1 MPFSTADMKVN
12 GLATKGKVLD
22 NPFGGKA
29 VTAYCAGLA
38 VCFFHKVT
46 LIQPEVYLGNVLLD
60 IYHIKII
67 CEYLWKDTTQQLLG
81 LHDAKITNT
90 YEIMCMRRE
99 GCNWVLRLTL
109 ILFNKGGYTDKK
121 GNLNWGKGRLM
132 LLGILYAGPQLTVS
146 GDIKIVTIPD
156 VQEKALSISHIPN
169 NLGYIIK
176 SEALLDF
183 VPIIKSILE
192 L

>member
-1 MPFSTADMKVN
+1 
-12 GLATKGKVLD
+12 
-22 NPFGGKA
+22 
-29 VTAYCAGLA
+29 
-38 VCFFHKVT
+38 
-46 LIQPEVYLGNVLLD
+46 
-60 IYHIKII
+60 
-67 CEYLWKDTTQQLLG
+67 
-81 LHDAKITNT
+81 
-90 YEIMCMRRE
+90 
-99 GCNWVLRLTL
+99 
-109 ILFNKGGYTDKK
+109 
-121 GNLNWGKGRLM
+121 M

>member
-12 GLATKGKVLD
+12 GFATKGKVLD

-29 VTAYCAGLA
+29 VTAYRAGLA

-90 YEIMCMRRE
+90 YEIMCMKRGGMQLGFTTDPKKIVR
-99 GCNWVLRLTL
+99 
-109 ILFNKGGYTDKK
+109 ILLSKMGIAPLPSTVERPTR
-121 GNLNWGKGRLM
+121 GRL
-132 LLGILYAGPQLTVS
+132 S
-146 GDIKIVTIPD
+146 
-156 VQEKALSISHIPN
+156 SNCSHTP
-169 NLGYIIK
+169 
-176 SEALLDF
+176 
-183 VPIIKSILE
+183 
-192 L
+192 

>member
-1 MPFSTADMKVN
+1 MKVN
-12 GLATKGKVLD
+12 GLTTKGKVLD

-46 LIQPEVYLGNVLLD
+46 LIQPEVYPGNTLLD

-90 YEIMCMRRE
+90 YEIMRLR
-99 GCNWVLRLTL
+99 GRGYNWVLRLTRKAQRKL
-109 ILFNKGGYTDKK
+109 HPPSQVDLLKLKTLNRSTWLMKRMPLEKPKDNGKPKTDNQNLF
-121 GNLNWGKGRLM
+121 
-132 LLGILYAGPQLTVS
+132 
-146 GDIKIVTIPD
+146 
-156 VQEKALSISHIPN
+156 
-169 NLGYIIK
+169 
-176 SEALLDF
+176 
-183 VPIIKSILE
+183 
-192 L
+192 

>member
-1 MPFSTADMKVN
+1 MKVN

-29 VTAYCAGLA
+29 VTAYCASLA

-90 YEIMCMRRE
+90 YEIMCMR
-99 GCNWVLRLTL
+99 
-109 ILFNKGGYTDKK
+109 GGVATGFYD
-121 GNLNWGKGRLM
+121 
-132 LLGILYAGPQLTVS
+132 
-146 GDIKIVTIPD
+146 
-156 VQEKALSISHIPN
+156 
-169 NLGYIIK
+169 
-176 SEALLDF
+176 
-183 VPIIKSILE
+183 
-192 L
+192 

>member
-1 MPFSTADMKVN
+1 MCMRE
-12 GLATKGKVLD
+12 GLQLGFTTDPKVLD

-46 LIQPEVYLGNVLLD
+46 LIQPEVYLGNVLLN

-99 GCNWVLRLTL
+99 GVQLGFTTDPKQIESPQTVRLR
-109 ILFNKGGYTDKK
+109 IYWSRLFHNSQMRMQRHVSHRFDA
-121 GNLNWGKGRLM
+121 LHAIPLSSCRMRGKIHRHALAHRL
-132 LLGILYAGPQLTVS
+132 PR
-146 GDIKIVTIPD
+146 
-156 VQEKALSISHIPN
+156 
-169 NLGYIIK
+169 
-176 SEALLDF
+176 
-183 VPIIKSILE
+183 
-192 L
+192 

>member
-12 GLATKGKVLD
+12 GLATKRKVLD

-60 IYHIKII
+60 ICHIKII

-90 YEIMCMRRE
+90 YEIMCMKGE
-99 GCNWVLRLTL
+99 GLQLGFTTDPFCLT
-109 ILFNKGGYTDKK
+109 ND
-121 GNLNWGKGRLM
+121 
-132 LLGILYAGPQLTVS
+132 A
-146 GDIKIVTIPD
+146 
-156 VQEKALSISHIPN
+156 
-169 NLGYIIK
+169 
-176 SEALLDF
+176 
-183 VPIIKSILE
+183 
-192 L
+192 

>member
-99 GCNWVLRLTL
+99 GCNWVLRLTR
-109 ILFNKGGYTDKK
+109 FYSFFSNY
-121 GNLNWGKGRLM
+121 
-132 LLGILYAGPQLTVS
+132 
-146 GDIKIVTIPD
+146 DIDESCFSTIAVDDD
-156 VQEKALSISHIPN
+156 VGHASCHTQTKNA
-169 NLGYIIK
+169 
-176 SEALLDF
+176 
-183 VPIIKSILE
+183 
-192 L
+192 

>member
-99 GCNWVLRLTL
+99 GCNWVLRLT
-109 ILFNKGGYTDKK
+109 
-121 GNLNWGKGRLM
+121 
-132 LLGILYAGPQLTVS
+132 P
-146 GDIKIVTIPD
+146 KIFVE
-156 VQEKALSISHIPN
+156 VCFEKL
-169 NLGYIIK
+169 K
-176 SEALLDF
+176 
-183 VPIIKSILE
+183 
-192 L
+192 

>member
-12 GLATKGKVLD
+12 GFATKGKVLD

-29 VTAYCAGLA
+29 VTAYRAGLA

-90 YEIMCMRRE
+90 YEIMCMRGE
-99 GCNWVLRLTL
+99 GLQLGFTTDPKIHPVK
-109 ILFNKGGYTDKK
+109 IL
-121 GNLNWGKGRLM
+121 
-132 LLGILYAGPQLTVS
+132 
-146 GDIKIVTIPD
+146 
-156 VQEKALSISHIPN
+156 
-169 NLGYIIK
+169 
-176 SEALLDF
+176 
-183 VPIIKSILE
+183 
-192 L
+192 

>member
-1 MPFSTADMKVN
+1 MKVN

-29 VTAYCAGLA
+29 VTAYCACLA

-46 LIQPEVYLGNVLLD
+46 LIQPEVYLGNALLD

-90 YEIMCMRRE
+90 YEIMCMRGR
-99 GCNWVLRLTL
+99 GYNWVLRLTRNY
-109 ILFNKGGYTDKK
+109 IATTKGVY
-121 GNLNWGKGRLM
+121 RE
-132 LLGILYAGPQLTVS
+132 V
-146 GDIKIVTIPD
+146 
-156 VQEKALSISHIPN
+156 
-169 NLGYIIK
+169 K
-176 SEALLDF
+176 SECSWQQTSDLKNSNF
-183 VPIIKSILE
+183 I
-192 L
+192 

>member
-1 MPFSTADMKVN
+1 MKVN
-12 GLATKGKVLD
+12 GLTTKGKVLD

-46 LIQPEVYLGNVLLD
+46 LIQPEVYLGNALLD

-67 CEYLWKDTTQQLLG
+67 CEYLRKDTTQQLLG

-90 YEIMCMRRE
+90 YEIMCLRGR

-109 ILFNKGGYTDKK
+109 NHRIEVVH
-121 GNLNWGKGRLM
+121 
-132 LLGILYAGPQLTVS
+132 PQLLHLIKPPCQFQPCRVLDAS
-146 GDIKIVTIPD
+146 G
-156 VQEKALSISHIPN
+156 
-169 NLGYIIK
+169 IINIGK
-176 SEALLDF
+176 FHGQVIGFFEFRVVFKDYF
-183 VPIIKSILE
+183 RP
-192 L
+192 

>member
-12 GLATKGKVLD
+12 GFATKGKVLD

-29 VTAYCAGLA
+29 VTAYCASLA

-90 YEIMCMRRE
+90 YEIMCMKRGGMQLGFTTDPSKSRHCYIFCY
-99 GCNWVLRLTL
+99 CNFCVAVSVAEIDR
-109 ILFNKGGYTDKK
+109 K
-121 GNLNWGKGRLM
+121 M
-132 LLGILYAGPQLTVS
+132 TV
-146 GDIKIVTIPD
+146 KT
-156 VQEKALSISHIPN
+156 
-169 NLGYIIK
+169 
-176 SEALLDF
+176 
-183 VPIIKSILE
+183 
-192 L
+192 

>member
-12 GLATKGKVLD
+12 GFATKGKVLD

-29 VTAYCAGLA
+29 VTAYRAGLA

-90 YEIMCMRRE
+90 YEIMCMKR
-99 GCNWVLRLTL
+99 
-109 ILFNKGGYTDKK
+109 GGMQLGFTTDPKY
-121 GNLNWGKGRLM
+121 L
-132 LLGILYAGPQLTVS
+132 
-146 GDIKIVTIPD
+146 
-156 VQEKALSISHIPN
+156 
-169 NLGYIIK
+169 
-176 SEALLDF
+176 
-183 VPIIKSILE
+183 
-192 L
+192 

>member
-99 GCNWVLRLTL
+99 GCNWVLRLTHIKL
-109 ILFNKGGYTDKK
+109 LTASVETNFLFEPSRRTEEPRDCRKT
-121 GNLNWGKGRLM
+121 
-132 LLGILYAGPQLTVS
+132 
-146 GDIKIVTIPD
+146 
-156 VQEKALSISHIPN
+156 
-169 NLGYIIK
+169 
-176 SEALLDF
+176 
-183 VPIIKSILE
+183 
-192 L
+192 

>member
-99 GCNWVLRLTL
+99 GCNWVLRLTPFILHCL
-109 ILFNKGGYTDKK
+109 IPQFLKYQELRDCAAEVVS
-121 GNLNWGKGRLM
+121 L
-132 LLGILYAGPQLTVS
+132 APQLLNS
-146 GDIKIVTIPD
+146 
-156 VQEKALSISHIPN
+156 
-169 NLGYIIK
+169 
-176 SEALLDF
+176 
-183 VPIIKSILE
+183 
-192 L
+192 

>member
-1 MPFSTADMKVN
+1 MKVN

-46 LIQPEVYLGNVLLD
+46 LIQPEVYLGNALLD

-90 YEIMCMRRE
+90 YEIMCMRGE
-99 GCNWVLRLTL
+99 GLQLGFT
-109 ILFNKGGYTDKK
+109 TDPEK
-121 GNLNWGKGRLM
+121 
-132 LLGILYAGPQLTVS
+132 VV
-146 GDIKIVTIPD
+146 VT
-156 VQEKALSISHIPN
+156 STS
-169 NLGYIIK
+169 Y
-176 SEALLDF
+176 
-183 VPIIKSILE
+183 
-192 L
+192 